1 LLKIRRILLTKTPI
15 GFLIRKSKVWQP
27 PGFESLPLYD
37 VVRFFWSQVKT
48 HGLSERA
55 AAISYNFVMAIPPS
69 LLFLLTLIPNLPF
82 FSKKSLKLELRS
94 VIYDI
99 IPSNVYNKEVIKY
112 VDSFIDNSRI
122 GLLSFGLLLSLF
134 FASNAI
140 MGLMKAFNRRSYHG
154 FETRKG
160 LLERWIALRVT
171 IAIFGL
177 LLGYLI
183 LLIMQGTLLEMIVT
197 NELLRDVISYTRWA
211 LIIGLLYLIIAFIYK
226 QVPSVKV
233 KWKMRSPGAL
243 LATTLSIIAS
253 FGFSIFVNNFG
264 KYNAL
269 YGSIGTIMV
278 IMALI
283 FINALALLIGFEL
296 NVSIK
301 TLKAKAHLRQQEEA
315 AQKLNDSMPIDT
327 PLN

>member
-1 LLKIRRILLTKTPI
+1 MIKIQRILLTKTPI
-15 GFLIRKSKVWQP
+15 GFLIQKSKVWQP

-37 VVRFFWSQVKT
+37 VVKFFWSQVKT

-55 AAISYNFVMAIPPS
+55 AAISYNFVMALPPS

-82 FSKKSLKLELRS
+82 FSKKVLKLELHT

-99 IPSNVYNKEVIKY
+99 IPSKVYNKELIKF
-112 VDSFIDNSRI
+112 VDSFIDDSRI

-140 MGLMKAFNRRSYHG
+140 MGLMKAFNRKSYHG
-154 FETRKG
+154 FETRRG
-160 LLERWIALRVT
+160 LMERWIAVRVT
-171 IAIFGL
+171 IVIFGL

-183 LLIMQGTLLEMIVT
+183 LLIMQGALLELIVA
-197 NELLRDVISYTRWA
+197 NEVLREIISYTRWA
-211 LIIGLLYLIIAFIYK
+211 LIVGLLYLIIAFIYK
-226 QVPSVKV
+226 QVPAVKV
-233 KWKMRSPGAL
+233 KWKLRSPGAL
-243 LATTLSIIAS
+243 LATTLSIFAS
-253 FGFSIFVNNFG
+253 LGFSVFVNNFG

-301 TLKAKAHLRQQEEA
+301 TLKAQALLRQQEDTAKKHHA
-315 AQKLNDSMPIDT
+315 ALPGDDSFT
-327 PLN
+327 

>member
-1 LLKIRRILLTKTPI
+1 LIKIQRILLTKTPI
-15 GFLIRKSKVWQP
+15 GFLIQKSKVWQP

-37 VVRFFWSQVKT
+37 VVKFFWSQVKT

-55 AAISYNFVMAIPPS
+55 AAISYNFVMALPPS

-82 FSKKSLKLELRS
+82 FSKKVLKLELHT

-99 IPSNVYNKEVIKY
+99 IPSKVYNKELIKF
-112 VDSFIDNSRI
+112 VDSFIDDSRI

-140 MGLMKAFNRRSYHG
+140 MGLMKAFNRKSYHG
-154 FETRKG
+154 FETRRG
-160 LLERWIALRVT
+160 LMERWIAVRVT
-171 IAIFGL
+171 IVIFGL

-183 LLIMQGTLLEMIVT
+183 LLIMQGALLELIVA
-197 NELLRDVISYTRWA
+197 NEVLREIISYTRWA
-211 LIIGLLYLIIAFIYK
+211 LIVGLLYLIIAFIYK
-226 QVPSVKV
+226 QVPAVKV
-233 KWKMRSPGAL
+233 KWKLRSPGAL
-243 LATTLSIIAS
+243 LATTLSIFAS
-253 FGFSIFVNNFG
+253 LGFSVFVNNFG

-301 TLKAKAHLRQQEEA
+301 TLKAQALLRQQEDTAKKHHA
-315 AQKLNDSMPIDT
+315 ALPGDDSFT
-327 PLN
+327 

>member
-1 LLKIRRILLTKTPI
+1 LIKIQRILLTKTPI
-15 GFLIRKSKVWQP
+15 AFLIKKSKVWQP

-37 VVRFFWSQVKT
+37 VVKFFWLQVKT

-69 LLFLLTLIPNLPF
+69 LLFLLTLVPNLPF
-82 FSKKSLKLELRS
+82 FSKKVLKLELHS

-99 IPSNVYNKEVIKY
+99 IPSKVYNKEVIKF
-112 VDSFIDNSRI
+112 VDSFIDDSRI

-134 FASNAI
+134 FASSAI
-140 MGLMKAFNRRSYHG
+140 MGLMKAFNRKSYHG

-160 LLERWIALRVT
+160 IMERWIAVRVT

-183 LLIMQGTLLEMIVT
+183 LLIMQGALLKMIVA
-197 NELLRDVISYTRWA
+197 NEIVRDVISYTRWA

-226 QVPSVKV
+226 QVPAVKV
-233 KWKMRSPGAL
+233 KWKLRSPGAV

-253 FGFSIFVNNFG
+253 FGFSMFVNNFG

-283 FINALALLIGFEL
+283 FINALAILIGFEL

-301 TLKAKAHLRQQEEA
+301 TLKAQAHLRQQEEA
-315 AQKLNDSMPIDT
+315 AKKHHEAVTIDD
-327 PLN
+327 PLK

>member
-1 LLKIRRILLTKTPI
+1 LTKIQRILLTKTPL
-15 GFLIRKSKVWQP
+15 GFLLQKSKVWQP

-82 FSKKSLKLELRS
+82 ISRKTLKLELHT

-99 IPSNVYNKEVIKY
+99 IPSKVYNSEVIKF

-140 MGLMKAFNRRSYHG
+140 MGLMTAFNRKSYQG

-160 LLERWIALRVT
+160 LMERWIAVRVT

-183 LLIMQGTLLEMIVT
+183 LLIMQGALLDMIISSKI
-197 NELLRDVISYTRWA
+197 LRAIISYTRWG
-211 LIIGLLYLIIAFIYK
+211 LIIGLLYLIIAYIYK
-226 QVPSVKV
+226 QVPAVKV
-233 KWKMRSPGAL
+233 KWKLRSPGAL

-253 FGFSIFVNNFG
+253 VGFSLFVNNFG
-264 KYNAL
+264 KFNAL

-301 TLKAKAHLRQQEEA
+301 TLKAHAHLRQQEEA
-315 AQKLNDSMPIDT
+315 AKKHHDEVLDDAPIK
-327 PLN
+327 